1 MMTGDVWW
9 RMISIFYVLICH
21 LYRTS
26 PVALVAKN
34 PPADAGQ
41 VIDVGSIPGPEEPL
55 EEGLANLSSIL
66 A

>member
-1 MMTGDVWW
+1 M
-9 RMISIFYVLICH
+9 
-21 LYRTS
+21 
-26 PVALVAKN
+26 ALVAKN